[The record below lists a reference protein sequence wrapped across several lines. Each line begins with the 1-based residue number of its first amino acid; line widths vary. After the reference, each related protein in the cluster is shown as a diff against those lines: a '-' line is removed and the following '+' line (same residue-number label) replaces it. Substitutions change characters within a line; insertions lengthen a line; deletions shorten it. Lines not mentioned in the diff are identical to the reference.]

1 MCMKFKGT
9 VVITDPCYFVKDEDW
24 NENIWDNGDLGSL
37 GFSSYI
43 CRPTIYGD
51 WGCKT
56 YQREGEDLA
65 GDLQEL
71 FEEYNWR
78 GLAEY
83 ANESKVIGRFCADAG
98 TVAVVLLEDLKKY
111 NPDVIPHLRSNMVTI
126 IENYDGE
133 IEDHVFLDK
142 HVVIIGDNFFTLQD

>member
-65 GDLQEL
+65 GEEL
-71 FEEYNWR
+71 LSMPMR
-78 GLAEY
+78 AK
-83 ANESKVIGRFCADAG
+83 S
-98 TVAVVLLEDLKKY
+98 
-111 NPDVIPHLRSNMVTI
+111 
-126 IENYDGE
+126 
-133 IEDHVFLDK
+133 
-142 HVVIIGDNFFTLQD
+142 